1 MSIEVKV
8 PRLPESVED
17 ATVATWHKRPG
28 DPVRRD
34 ENLVDL
40 ETDKVMLEVP
50 APAAG
55 VLGEARVGEGDVVK
69 AGQVVAILE
78 EGAGAEG
85 KAGEA
90 PAAPARGNGEAGVEG
105 RSDEGDRSAEAAEPP
120 AKEAETRRGAKEQAL
135 SPAVRRLVEE
145 HGLTPEKIEGT
156 GKGGRLT
163 KADVIAY
170 LEHGDRQ
177 AEPPPSQEADAVE
190 PERAES
196 ADADEAGAGTMPE
209 ARAPRESEERLE
221 QRVPMTRLRAR
232 IAERLVR
239 AQQTAAILSTFNE
252 VDLKAVNDLRR
263 RYRETFEREHGV
275 RLGLM
280 SFFVKATVEALK
292 RFPVINAS
300 VDGRDIVYHGY
311 FDIGIAVAS
320 PRGLVVPILRD
331 ADRMSFAQVEKSIRE
346 LTEKAR
352 EGALTL
358 DDLTGGTFSITNGG
372 VFGSMLSTPIL
383 NPPQSAILGMHA
395 VQDRAVVVDGEIT
408 IRPMMYVALS
418 YDHRLIDGKDAVQFL
433 YAVKALL
440 EEPSRLLL
448 QI

>member
-8 PRLPESVED
+8 PQLPESVED

-28 DPVRRD
+28 DRVRRD

-55 VLGEARVGEGDVVK
+55 VLGEARVNEGDVVK
-69 AGQVVAILE
+69 AGQVVAVLE
-78 EGAGAEG
+78 EGADAGG
-85 KAGEA
+85 KAGSA
-90 PAAPARGNGEAGVEG
+90 PSSAAQGNGEARREDQPQEQDTARAGAP
-105 RSDEGDRSAEAAEPP
+105 STDKAEVPR
-120 AKEAETRRGAKEQAL
+120 EAPEQPL
-135 SPAVRRLVEE
+135 SPAVRRLVDE
-145 HGLTPEKIEGT
+145 HGLAPEKIEGT
-156 GKGGRLT
+156 GKDGRLT
-163 KADVIAY
+163 KADVLAY

-177 AEPPPSQEADAVE
+177 AEPPPSQEAGGGE
-190 PERAES
+190 PGQATS
-196 ADADEAGAGTMPE
+196 EAREPAGGGAMPE
-209 ARAPRESEERLE
+209 VRAPRRDERLE

-232 IAERLVR
+232 IAQRLVQ
-239 AQQTAAILSTFNE
+239 AQQTAAILTTFNE
-252 VDLKAVNDLRR
+252 VDLKAVNDLRQ
-263 RYRETFEREHGV
+263 RYRETFERSHGV

-300 VDGRDIVYHGY
+300 VDGGDIVYHGY

-331 ADRMSFAQVEKSIRE
+331 ADQMSFAQVEKSIRE

-408 IRPMMYVALS
+408 VRPMMYVALS
-418 YDHRLIDGKDAVQFL
+418 YDHRIIDGKDAVQFL
-433 YAVKALL
+433 YTVKELL